1 MGICYS
7 AIMVELVMLNVNEQ
21 DLALGAVYAHA
32 LWDAAADQNQTDTV
46 LAEALDLAAY
56 LERHPES
63 SLFFASPTVDSGA
76 KRALIEKMFRGQYCD
91 VLVDALQVINRNGR
105 LGQFTAV
112 AESYRRLHQD
122 RSGRV
127 EVFVRSAH
135 PLTEAHRTRL
145 CEVTARRTG
154 REVDL
159 IESRDESL
167 LGGMV
172 VRIDDDRFDMSVSR
186 RLALM
191 YQALLDRASSEIHS
205 GRVYVERTTT

>member
-1 MGICYS
+1 
-7 AIMVELVMLNVNEQ
+7 MVERVMLNVNEQ
-21 DLALGAVYAHA
+21 DLALGGVYAQA
-32 LWDAAADQNQTDTV
+32 LWDAASEQNQTDTV
-46 LAEALDLAAY
+46 LAEVLDLAVY
-56 LERHPES
+56 LERQPES
-63 SLFFASPTVDSGA
+63 ALFFASPTVAPGA
-76 KRALIEKMFRGQYCD
+76 KRALIEKVFRGNYCD
-91 VLVDALQVINRNGR
+91 VFVDALQVINRNGR

-122 RSGRV
+122 RSRRV

-135 PLTEAHRTRL
+135 PLTETHRTRL
-145 CEVTARRTG
+145 REVAARRTG

-191 YQALLDRASSEIHS
+191 YRALLDRASQEIHS
-205 GRVYVERTTT
+205 GRVYVERAAT